1 MPECVANVFQGCA
14 IYAGILKS
22 KVSKPPQHSPSRL
35 RSVFSLPLVSECP
48 WLHNFQ
54 MSSNTV
60 LVGIVIWISNSVFL
74 HLKFFIHFWA
84 IYSCIFM
91 SWLGLQLLPQEC
103 GTYSRGTLEDF
114 LGIPPFQLCFE
125 VTCSHFWG
133 VAPSILAFLG
143 LGLQVSPR
151 ECAVYSCGV
160 LVDFLQI
167 LQFQQFVWLATLF
180 GDCGNVLRWLA
191 APFGVAPSIPAF
203 LGFGWALH
211 VLHSV
216 LVDFLG
222 VPPFQ
227 SAAFWGDLQPI
238 LGVAPSI
245 PAFLCLGWVCSSCH
259 RNVAPIPAVLWRIF

>member
-1 MPECVANVFQGCA
+1 MIYTVFKVDGSALFQSARIDGADFLNFDTRKGRDIHPPYFCGSRHLCQNVLPMCFRVAPSMQGFLSPKFPSLRNIHPVGCA
-14 IYAGILKS
+14 RFFL
-22 KVSKPPQHSPSRL
+22 
-35 RSVFSLPLVSECP
+35 FPLVSECP

-103 GTYSRGTLEDF
+103 GTYSRGALEDF

-167 LQFQQFVWLATLF
+167 LQFQQFVVWLATLF

-203 LGFGWALH
+203 LGFGWLCMFST
-211 VLHSV
+211 V
-216 LVDFLG
+216 
-222 VPPFQ
+222 
-227 SAAFWGDLQPI
+227 FW
-238 LGVAPSI
+238 
-245 PAFLCLGWVCSSCH
+245 
-259 RNVAPIPAVLWRIF
+259 